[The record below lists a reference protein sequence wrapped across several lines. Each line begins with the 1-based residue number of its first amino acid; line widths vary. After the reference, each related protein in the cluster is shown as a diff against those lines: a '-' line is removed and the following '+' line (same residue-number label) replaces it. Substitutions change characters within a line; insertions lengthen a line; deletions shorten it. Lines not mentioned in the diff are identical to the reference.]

1 MQPNQDHNS
10 KRSLVLIIGAST
22 LGALF
27 EFYDFYIFGSLATII
42 STKFFPSGNPTAAFL
57 ATLATFAAGMLVRPF
72 GALFFGRLGDLIGRK
87 FTFMLTIVLMGGA
100 TFAIGLTPTYQTIGF
115 WAPIIVLMLR
125 ILQGLA
131 IGGEFGGAATFVAE
145 HSPANKRGFL
155 TSWITF
161 TGGFGIVVAFAVI
174 MATKNSMS
182 LPDWESW
189 GWRIPFLVSSILVII
204 SVIIRKNM
212 SESPLYAKA
221 KAEGK
226 TSRNPLKDSFG
237 NKENLKIVLLA
248 IFGLTIGIG
257 VVGYSTTFFL
267 QSFMVKF
274 MFVDYDQVNR
284 LLIIGIT
291 CGTPLYMFFGWLSDR
306 VGKKPILMIGLFL
319 GIFGFRPVFD
329 LIYQTGDLQK
339 KVEKSAAMTVNVK
352 QQSLPDKDQLT
363 ITSTQHFYTD
373 GTIVTE
379 IKKQTLHI
387 IKPDI
392 SKVIKLSDADERKV
406 VFFVFLLMIV
416 VSMAHGVCAA
426 FLVDMF
432 PLKIRYTSLSLPYH
446 IGFGIFG
453 GLAPVISAY
462 LIARAHSDNSPDYY
476 LAGLNYT
483 IIMMC
488 ISLVI
493 GTLYLRENIFEQV
506 KPVKN
511 PANMNKLKRMLGF
524 VWILLGLIFGYLGV
538 VALGIPKI
546 RSGKPDDLIFGVL
559 VLFVVTPTITTGLIT
574 FGKYALQGEYD
585 DVALPGNG

>member
-1 MQPNQDHNS
+1 MQQLQPGNS
-10 KRSLVLIIGAST
+10 KKSLVPIIAAST
-22 LGALF
+22 VGALF

-100 TFAIGLTPTYQTIGF
+100 TFAIGLTPAYQTIGF
-115 WAPIIVLMLR
+115 WAPIIVLTLR

-145 HSPANKRGFL
+145 HSPVNKRGFL

-174 MATKNSMS
+174 IATKNAMTLS
-182 LPDWESW
+182 DWESW

-212 SESPLYAKA
+212 SESPLFAKA

-274 MFVDYDQVNR
+274 MLVDYDQVNR

-291 CGTPLYMFFGWLSDR
+291 SGTPLYMFFGWLSDR

-319 GIFGFRPVFD
+319 GIIGFRPVFD
-329 LIYQTGDLQK
+329 LIYQTGDLQTK
-339 KVEKSAAMTVNVK
+339 TENPSATSVNVK
-352 QQSLPDKDQLT
+352 KQSLPDKDQLT
-363 ITSTQHFYTD
+363 ITTTQHYYTD

-379 IKKQTLHI
+379 TKKQTLHI
-387 IKPDI
+387 IRPVI
-392 SKVIKLSDADERKV
+392 SKVIKLSDTDERKV
-406 VFFVFLLMIV
+406 VFLVFLLMIV

-462 LIARAHSDNSPDYY
+462 LIARAHIDHSPDYY
-476 LAGLNYT
+476 LAGLNYA

-493 GTLYLRENIFEQV
+493 GTLYLRENGSERV
-506 KPVKN
+506 KPVKIS
-511 PANMNKLKRMLGF
+511 ANINKLKRMLGF
-524 VWILLGLIFGYLGV
+524 VWILLGLIFSYWGIV
-538 VALGIPKI
+538 VLGIPKI
-546 RSGKPDDLIFGVL
+546 KTGKPDDLIFGAI
-559 VLFVVTPTITTGLIT
+559 VLFVVTPIIAAGLIT

-585 DVALPGNG
+585 DKTT

>member
-1 MQPNQDHNS
+1 MQQIPPGNS
-10 KRSLVLIIGAST
+10 KRSLVPIIAAST
-22 LGALF
+22 VGALF

-72 GALFFGRLGDLIGRK
+72 GALFFGRLGDMIGRK

-100 TFAIGLTPTYQTIGF
+100 TFAIGLTPAYQTIGF
-115 WAPIIVLMLR
+115 WAPIIVLTLR

-145 HSPANKRGFL
+145 HSPVNKRGFM

-174 MATKNSMS
+174 MATKNAVSQS
-182 LPDWESW
+182 DWESW
-189 GWRIPFLVSSILVII
+189 GWRIPFLVSSILVVI

-212 SESPLYAKA
+212 SESPLFAKA

-237 NKENLKIVLLA
+237 NKENLKVVLLA

-319 GIFGFRPVFD
+319 GIIGFRPVFD

-339 KVEKSAAMTVNVK
+339 KVEYSAAMTVKVK
-352 QQSLPDKDQLT
+352 QQDLPDKNQLT
-363 ITSTQHFYTD
+363 ITTTQHFYTD

-379 IKKQTLHI
+379 IKKQTPHKI
-387 IKPDI
+387 YPDI
-392 SKVIKLSDADERKV
+392 QRVITLSSHDEIKIIFYV
-406 VFFVFLLMIV
+406 LLLVMV
-416 VSMAHGVCAA
+416 VSMAHGACAA

-462 LIARAHSDNSPDYY
+462 LIARAHSDHSPDYY
-476 LAGLNYT
+476 LAGLNYA
-483 IIMMC
+483 IIMMS

-493 GTLYLRENIFEQV
+493 GTLYLKENGSEQV
-506 KPVKN
+506 KPVKI
-511 PANMNKLKRMLGF
+511 PANMNKFKRMLGF
-524 VWILLGLIFGYLGV
+524 VWILLGLIFSYWGIV
-538 VALGIPKI
+538 VLGIPKI
-546 RSGKPDDLIFGVL
+546 KTGKPDDLIFGAI
-559 VLFVVTPTITTGLIT
+559 VLFVVTPIIAAGLIT
-574 FGKYALQGEYD
+574 FGKYALQGEYND
-585 DVALPGNG
+585 KTTL